1 MCLRRRGARHSSQL
15 QVQGQEVA
23 PDSGM
28 RVLGIF
34 GGNGR
39 FASKV
44 GYSSE
49 QESTRNV
56 GNQRC
61 CNMQNSNSQHL
72 YTRFIRRIAGASIL
86 CSLLAC
92 TVLRM
97 ESRLLLPRGSLT
109 YPWEK
114 VRIHEVRVK
123 RSSRVQCVGK
133 GQRWKFGESRPQKC
147 EPAVRVVPVVVA
159 VLYRPTSVA

>member
-1 MCLRRRGARHSSQL
+1 MGTSTLCLLRMINKHFGLFSQRIGLSKGKRSIVRGTLYGECLRRRGARHSSQL

-23 PDSGM
+23 PDSGT

-44 GYSSE
+44 GFSSE
-49 QESTRNV
+49 LESTRNV

-61 CNMQNSNSQHL
+61 CNMQNNNSQHL
-72 YTRFIRRIAGASIL
+72 YTRIIRRIAGASVL
-86 CSLLAC
+86 CSLPAC

-97 ESRLLLPRGSLT
+97 ESRLLLRRGSLT
-109 YPWEK
+109 Y
-114 VRIHEVRVK
+114 
-123 RSSRVQCVGK
+123 S
-133 GQRWKFGESRPQKC
+133 
-147 EPAVRVVPVVVA
+147 
-159 VLYRPTSVA
+159 